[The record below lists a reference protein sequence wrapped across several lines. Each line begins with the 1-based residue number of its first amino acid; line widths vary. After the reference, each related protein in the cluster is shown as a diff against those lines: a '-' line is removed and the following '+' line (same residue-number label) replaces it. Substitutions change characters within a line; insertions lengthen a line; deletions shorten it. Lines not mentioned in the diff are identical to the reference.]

1 MMSKFK
7 KVYSEKLKN
16 LDEFL
21 KLLQSKDKIS
31 TSIAAGQPR
40 TLLNALSDRNDWEDL
55 QIFTGLCAFPY
66 PVFTHPKVKVIS
78 GYYGPIER
86 MLNEMGANVSYLP
99 LAFNAFEVYAKT
111 FDARIVMTTLSA
123 MDEEGYLSFG
133 VDAEAAYYP
142 FLEAARNPNKLA
154 IAEVNPQMPLVK
166 GLPELGGNKI
176 HISEIDIVVENDQ
189 SVLEMPP
196 PELNEVEKKIAQ
208 NVASLLRSGD
218 TLQFGIGSIP
228 NEVARI
234 LSESSLNDFG
244 IHSELISDGFVTLME
259 SGKISNAKKGLHEG
273 LSLFAFALGSQKL
286 YDWLDER
293 KEKNKGRTLAAPV
306 SYVNNPYVIAKNKN
320 MVGINAGFMI
330 DLSGQVCSEAIGERQ
345 YSGVGGQ
352 LNFVEG
358 AFFSPGGRNIL
369 CIKSIFQKDGKNYS
383 NIVDT
388 LAAGSI
394 ISTPRHYVQYVVSEQ
409 GIANL
414 YGLTDEER
422 PYELLKIIHP
432 DFKDSL
438 LEQIKTRDK
447 TYYHSNKN
455 PIQSS

>member
-1 MMSKFK
+1 MPDYK
-7 KVYSEKLKN
+7 KTYSQKLKSIN
-16 LDEFL
+16 DFL
-21 KLLQSKDKIS
+21 KLIQTKDKIS
-31 TSIAAGQPR
+31 TSIAGGQPR
-40 TLLNALSDRNDWEDL
+40 TLLNALSDREDWEDL

-66 PVFTHPKVKVIS
+66 PVFTNPKVNVVS

-111 FDARIVMTTLSA
+111 FGARIVMTTLSG
-123 MDEEGYLSFG
+123 MDDEGYLSFG

-142 FLEAARNPNKLA
+142 FLEAARDPNKLA
-154 IAEVNPQMPLVK
+154 IAEVNPQMPIVK
-166 GLPELGGNKI
+166 GLAELGCNRI
-176 HISEIDIVVENDQ
+176 HISEVDVVVENDQ

-196 PELNEVEKKIAQ
+196 PELSEAEKKIAEH
-208 NVASLLRSGD
+208 VATLIRSGD

-234 LSESSLNDFG
+234 LSESQLENFG
-244 IHSELISDGFVTLME
+244 VHSELISDGFLTLME
-259 SGKISNAKKGLHEG
+259 SGKITNSKKGLHEG
-273 LSLFAFALGSQKL
+273 ISLFAFALGSQKL

-293 KEKNKGRTLAAPV
+293 KGKNQGRALAAPV
-306 SYVNNPYVIAKNKN
+306 SYVNNPHIIAQHQN
-320 MVGINAGFMI
+320 MVAVNAGFMI
-330 DLSGQVCSEAIGERQ
+330 DMSGQVCSEAIGERQ

-369 CIKSIFQKDGKNYS
+369 CIKSVFEKDGIKYS
-383 NIVDT
+383 NIVNT
-388 LAAGSI
+388 LPPGSI
-394 ISTPRHYVQYVVSEQ
+394 ISTPRHYVQYVVTEY

-422 PYELLKIIHP
+422 PYELVKIAHP
-432 DFKDSL
+432 EFRNKL
-438 LEQIKTRDK
+438 LEEAKKRDK
-447 TYYHSNKN
+447 TYYHSRRK
-455 PIQSS
+455 P